1 MSTTREEWL
10 ALAERIE
17 KATEP
22 NREIDARISVAVG
35 DVVMRFLK
43 VSGKWAFWT
52 TPVEPNQ
59 CASLSN
65 VSGNEDDAFR
75 SLGNY
80 KIAPRY
86 TGSLDVITELI
97 ERELPGHSW
106 AVLKREIGT
115 KVMLDQFPA
124 KDKSL
129 ALRQERTAIYAN
141 AETPA
146 VALCMVFC
154 RAMAERVPSASSL
167 KGENNV

>member
-35 DVVMRFLK
+35 AVVMRFLK

-52 TPVEPNQ
+52 TPVEPLQ
-59 CASLSN
+59 YACLSN

-75 SLGNY
+75 ALSGC
-80 KIAPRY
+80 KIAQSY
-86 TGSLDVITELI
+86 TGSLDIITALI
-97 ERELPGHSW
+97 EREFPNSVW
-106 AVLKREIGT
+106 AARRNYAFG
-115 KVMLDQFPA
+115 A
-124 KDKSL
+124 KAAIDPTL
-129 ALRQERTAIYAN
+129 ATAIYAD

-146 VALCMVFC
+146 LALCAVFC
-154 RAMAERVPSASSL
+154 RAMAERVP
-167 KGENNV
+167 KT

>member
-1 MSTTREEWL
+1 MTREEWL

-17 KATEP
+17 KATGP
-22 NREIDARISVAVG
+22 NRELDARISVAVG

-52 TPVEPNQ
+52 TPVEPMQ
-59 CASLSN
+59 SASLSN

-86 TGSLDVITELI
+86 TGSLDAITARIEL
-97 ERELPGHSW
+97 EFPDRLW
-106 AVLKREIGT
+106 TARRLEIG
-115 KVMLDQFPA
+115 A
-124 KDKSL
+124 KAAIDPTL
-129 ALRQERTAIYAN
+129 ATAIYAD

-146 VALCMVFC
+146 LALCAVFC
-154 RAMAERVPSASSL
+154 RAMAERD
-167 KGENNV
+167 

>member
-1 MSTTREEWL
+1 MTREEWL

-17 KATEP
+17 KATES

-35 DVVMRFLK
+35 AVVMRFLK

-75 SLGNY
+75 ALSEY
-80 KIAPRY
+80 TIAPHY
-86 TGSLDVITELI
+86 TSSIDTITALI
-97 ERELPGHSW
+97 EREFPDRLW
-106 AVLKREIGT
+106 TVLRFAFGAKAAIDPTLGT
-115 KVMLDQFPA
+115 VIFAD
-124 KDKSL
+124 
-129 ALRQERTAIYAN
+129 

-146 VALCMVFC
+146 LALCAVFC
-154 RAMAERVPSASSL
+154 RAMAERD
-167 KGENNV
+167 